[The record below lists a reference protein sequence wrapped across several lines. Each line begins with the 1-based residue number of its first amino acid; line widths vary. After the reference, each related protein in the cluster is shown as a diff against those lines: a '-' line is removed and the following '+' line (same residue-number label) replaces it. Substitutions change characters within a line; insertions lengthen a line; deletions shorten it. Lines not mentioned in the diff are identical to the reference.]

1 MRANARRSS
10 PQIGVRLRVTHLTL
24 IRSRGK
30 LKMVPND
37 NPSAAPR
44 ALLWAYHALAIIALV
59 T

>member
-44 ALLWAYHALAIIALV
+44 ARFFGRITRWRSSPW
-59 T
+59 

>member
-37 NPSAAPR
+37 NPSAAR